1 MYMYYLFNP
10 FVMDTQMKV
19 FDVKNVV
26 LHMFRVHMSQTQHI
40 VVQKQIRVME
50 NRLDKSLV
58 RFNSALATNA
68 QLRSMIDHLRQERS
82 VFEGI
87 YKKLQ
92 RVSGTR

>member
-1 MYMYYLFNP
+1 
-10 FVMDTQMKV
+10 
-19 FDVKNVV
+19 
-26 LHMFRVHMSQTQHI
+26 MSQTQHI

-58 RFNSALATNA
+58 RFNSALATNG
-68 QLRSMIDHLRQERS
+68 QLRTMIDHLRQERS

-92 RVSGTR
+92 RVRLAVNNW

>member
-1 MYMYYLFNP
+1 MESCLRNKFCSHTHT
-10 FVMDTQMKV
+10 DC
-19 FDVKNVV
+19 
-26 LHMFRVHMSQTQHI
+26 RVHMSQTQHI

-68 QLRSMIDHLRQERS
+68 QLRTMIDHLRQERS

-92 RVSGTR
+92 RVK

>member
-1 MYMYYLFNP
+1 
-10 FVMDTQMKV
+10 
-19 FDVKNVV
+19 
-26 LHMFRVHMSQTQHI
+26 MSQTQHI

-58 RFNSALATNA
+58 RFNSALATNG
-68 QLRSMIDHLRQERS
+68 QLRTMIDHLRQERS

-92 RVSGTR
+92 RVRAVNNW

>member
-1 MYMYYLFNP
+1 
-10 FVMDTQMKV
+10 
-19 FDVKNVV
+19 
-26 LHMFRVHMSQTQHI
+26 MSQTQHI
-40 VVQKQIRVME
+40 AVQKQIRVME

-92 RVSGTR
+92 RVH

>member
-1 MYMYYLFNP
+1 
-10 FVMDTQMKV
+10 
-19 FDVKNVV
+19 
-26 LHMFRVHMSQTQHI
+26 MSQMQHI
-40 VVQKQIRVME
+40 AVQKQIRVME

-68 QLRSMIDHLRQERS
+68 QLRTMIDHLRQERS

-92 RVSGTR
+92 RVNNW